1 MDNNSSQGNPVD
13 NKQPA
18 QVNSQ
23 PPQDGFGTNPQNNAN
38 QQVQDNFSGNPQNN
52 TNQQPQGNFSGNPQ
66 NNANQQPQDN
76 FSGNPQN
83 NANQQPQGNFSGNPQ
98 NNTNQQP
105 QGNFSGS
112 PQNNANQ
119 QPQGN
124 FSGNPQNNANQQPQD
139 NFSGNPQNNGYNR
152 GQNFPPFNSGY
163 NRQGYPPYGYQQNSY
178 NYSAQPQQQYGF
190 VAKAK
195 KIYDKTDKLFAVFA
209 FVMGFLFVDLI
220 AAVLFDFGIGASI
233 FFIANMVV
241 SYLYV
246 WKKKNIKIDIVH
258 NVTFVLL
265 ILFSLFFTFF
275 SNGFVLAIDFAFL
288 IPAQCFWI
296 YTTNGENRV
305 KHGGKLTQLFV
316 SVFYYPF
323 ANYGSIFSALFNKK
337 KGQKG
342 GNGKWIILGLC
353 IALPLVAIVSALLLV
368 GDQMFKAM
376 FSFIFDDFFLHL
388 LKYVAYAILGI
399 PVAMAIFSCLY
410 TKYNEEKLRAKKQ
423 NSTNYSQIAE
433 SFHIVPAAL
442 MYSIVIPLCVVY
454 FMYLISQLAYF
465 VSFIAD
471 NLLPQTF
478 TIVDYARNGFFEL
491 CVITTINIIII
502 MLLILLTKRKNG
514 AMPMGLRVITVIMC
528 AFTLVFVCTALFKML
543 MYINKYGFTALRINT
558 SIFMLFLFVMIILI
572 IVKQFFSKVNLFSFA
587 LAFSMLF
594 LVGYN
599 VLNVDSFIAQANISL
614 YRQGKI
620 EWMGNNLVRNLDPS
634 AYKYIAPFAADKN
647 NGLTESQQRM
657 LNYNLYRAYKNYN
670 DSFASFN
677 LAKYQAHLSLEKYGF
692 NNEECYKRYYD
703 SNDSTYSSDYYSDIY
718 SSSNDYSTISYN

>member
-1 MDNNSSQGNPVD
+1 MDNNSSPGNPVD
-13 NKQPA
+13 NKQP
-18 QVNSQ
+18 VPEKNQ
-23 PPQDGFGTNPQNNAN
+23 PQQNCFGSNPQ
-38 QQVQDNFSGNPQNN
+38 SG
-52 TNQQPQGNFSGNPQ
+52 TNQQPQNSFGSNPQ
-66 NNANQQPQDN
+66 SGTNQQSQN
-76 FSGNPQN
+76 SFGSNPQ
-83 NANQQPQGNFSGNPQ
+83 SG
-98 NNTNQQP
+98 TNQQP
-105 QGNFSGS
+105 QNSFGSNPQSGTNQQQNS
-112 PQNNANQ
+112 FGSNPQSGTNQ
-119 QPQGN
+119 QPQNSFG
-124 FSGNPQNNANQQPQD
+124 SNPQSGTNQQPQ
-139 NFSGNPQNNGYNR
+139 NSFGSNPQNGYNR
-152 GQNFPPFNSGY
+152 GQDFPPFNSGY

-220 AAVLFDFGIGASI
+220 AVVLFDLGIGASI

-258 NVTFVLL
+258 NITFVLL

-275 SNGFVLAIDFAFL
+275 SNSFVLAIDFAFL
-288 IPAQCFWI
+288 IPAQCFWV
-296 YTTNGENRV
+296 YTTNGKNRV

-323 ANYGSIFSALFNKK
+323 ANYGSAFSALFNKK

-353 IALPLVAIVSALLLV
+353 IALPLVAIVSALLLM

-410 TKYNEEKLRAKKQ
+410 TKYNEEALNTKAQ
-423 NSTNYSQIAE
+423 NGIGYSQMAE

-442 MYSIVIPLCVVY
+442 MYSIVIPLCAVY

-491 CVITTINIIII
+491 CVITAINIIII

-514 AMPMGLRVITVIMC
+514 AMPMGLRIITVIMC

-543 MYINKYGFTALRINT
+543 MYINQYGFTALRINT
-558 SIFMLFLFVMIILI
+558 SIFMLFLFVMIILV

-594 LVGYN
+594 LIGYN

-614 YRQGKI
+614 YKQGKI
-620 EWMGNNLVRNLDPS
+620 EWMGNNLVRDLDPS
-634 AYKYIAPFAADKN
+634 AYKYIAPFAADED
-647 NGLTESQQRM
+647 NGLTNSQKRI
-657 LNYNLYRAYKNYN
+657 LNYNLYKAYKSYN

-677 LAKYQAHLSLEKYGF
+677 VAKYQAHKTLEKYGF
-692 NNEECYKRYYD
+692 NNESCYKRYYD
-703 SNDSTYSSDYYSDIY
+703 TNDDDYSPDYYSDSY
-718 SSSNDYSTISYN
+718 SFDDDYSTISCS

>member
-1 MDNNSSQGNPVD
+1 MDNNSSQGSPVY

-18 QVNSQ
+18 PEKSQQPQNS
-23 PPQDGFGTNPQNNAN
+23 FGTNPQNNAN
-38 QQVQDNFSGNPQNN
+38 QQ
-52 TNQQPQGNFSGNPQ
+52 PQGNFGGNPQ
-66 NNANQQPQDN
+66 NNANQQPQGN
-76 FSGNPQN
+76 FGGNPQNNANQQPQGNFGGNPQNNANQQPQGNFGGNPQSNASQQPQGNFGGNPQSNANQQPQGNFGGNPQN
-83 NANQQPQGNFSGNPQ
+83 NANQQPQGNFSNNPQ
-98 NNTNQQP
+98 NR
-105 QGNFSGS
+105 
-112 PQNNANQ
+112 
-119 QPQGN
+119 
-124 FSGNPQNNANQQPQD
+124 
-139 NFSGNPQNNGYNR
+139 YNR

-163 NRQGYPPYGYQQNSY
+163 SKQGYPPYGYQQNSY

-195 KIYDKTDKLFAVFA
+195 KIYDKTDKLFAVLA

-220 AAVLFDFGIGASI
+220 VVVLFDLGIGASI

-241 SYLYV
+241 SYLYL

-258 NVTFVLL
+258 NITFVLL

-275 SNGFVLAIDFAFL
+275 SNSFVLAIDFAFL
-288 IPAQCFWI
+288 IPAQCFWV
-296 YTTNGENRV
+296 YTTNGKNRV

-323 ANYGSIFSALFNKK
+323 ANYGSAFSALFNKK

-353 IALPLVAIVSALLLV
+353 IALPLVAIVSALLLM

-376 FSFIFDDFFLHL
+376 FSFIFDDFFQHL

-410 TKYNEEKLRAKKQ
+410 TKYNEETPHTKAQ
-423 NSTNYSQIAE
+423 NGIGYSQMAE

-442 MYSIVIPLCVVY
+442 MYSIVIPLCAVY

-491 CVITTINIIII
+491 CVITAINIIII
-502 MLLILLTKRKNG
+502 LLLILLTKRKNG
-514 AMPMGLRVITVIMC
+514 AMPMGLRIITVIMC

-543 MYINKYGFTALRINT
+543 MYINQYGFTALRINT
-558 SIFMLFLFVMIILI
+558 SIFMLFLFVMIILV

-594 LVGYN
+594 LIGYN
-599 VLNVDSFIAQANISL
+599 VLNIDSFIAQANISL
-614 YRQGKI
+614 YQQGKI
-620 EWMGNNLVRNLDPS
+620 EWMGNNLVRDLDPS
-634 AYKYIAPFAADKN
+634 AYKYIAPFAADED
-647 NGLTESQQRM
+647 NGLTNSQKRV
-657 LNYNLYRAYKNYN
+657 LNYNLYKAYKSYN

-677 LAKYQAHLSLEKYGF
+677 VAKYQAHKTLEKYGF
-692 NNEECYKRYYD
+692 NNESCYKRYHD
-703 SNDSTYSSDYYSDIY
+703 TNDDDYSPDYYSDSY
-718 SSSNDYSTISYN
+718 SFDDDYSTISCS